1 MTTEPTPQTRANEL
15 VAQISQL
22 ELQGEVLEKQY
33 EALSSYFAE
42 MTLTIAVLE
51 ELSQAKVDDEILVPI
66 GSNSWIHATLADV
79 QEVIIGLGANVS
91 ASKDMASARE
101 IIQERMKDA
110 QTAIQQ
116 TGTQLEQARSALEQ
130 LRTELQGLINQSKG

>member
-1 MTTEPTPQTRANEL
+1 MTTEQTPQTRINEL

-33 EALSSYFAE
+33 EALNSYFAE

-51 ELSQAKVDDEILVPI
+51 ELSQSNVDDDILVPI
-66 GSNSWIHATLADV
+66 GSNSWIRATLADV

-91 ASKDMASARE
+91 ASKDMANARE

-110 QTAIQQ
+110 QTALQQ

-130 LRTELQGLINQSKG
+130 LRTELQGLINQSQG